1 MKIIS
6 VVFICILT
14 LAGCTT
20 IKPELSP
27 ERKARSA
34 DIHYQIGIEA
44 LRKQQLPKAFLELRT
59 ALDLA
64 PDRSDILDA
73 MGLAW
78 RMRGD
83 LDKAGDYYERAMD
96 NDPAPRTYNNY
107 ASLLLQKKQP
117 GKAEKYLRQALKF
130 PTYRNPDTAYINL
143 GDALLAQG
151 KFNEAIAAYRQAS
164 RLNNQQTFSRLKE
177 AEAFNRYHRPEFA
190 LAVYETLLMERP
202 GNRAAME
209 GMIALLV
216 KSDRKYEAIKRL
228 EHFRD
233 ITSLPMDR
241 AWAQET
247 IRSMK
252 RGRK

>member
-1 MKIIS
+1 MKGLIF
-6 VVFICILT
+6 VLLMT
-14 LAGCTT
+14 LAGCATVQ
-20 IKPELSP
+20 PELSP
-27 ERKARSA
+27 EKQARSA
-34 DIHYQIGIEA
+34 EIHYHLGIEA
-44 LRKQQLPKAFLELRT
+44 IRKQQLPKAFLELKT

-83 LDKAGDYYERAMD
+83 LDRAEDYYERALD
-96 NDPAPRTYNNY
+96 NNPGPRTYNNFG
-107 ASLLLQKKQP
+107 SLLLQKKRP
-117 GKAEKYLRQALKF
+117 GKAEKYLRKALGF

-164 RLNNQQTFSRLKE
+164 VLNSQQTLSRLKE
-177 AEAFNRYHRPEFA
+177 AEAFNRYHRPGFA
-190 LAVYETLLMERP
+190 LAVYETLLREQP
-202 GNRAAME
+202 GHREAME

-216 KSDRKYEAIKRL
+216 KSGNRQEAIKRL
-228 EHFRD
+228 EKFRG
-233 ITSLPMDR
+233 ITSIPMDR

-247 IRSMK
+247 IQSLK
-252 RGRK
+252 

>member
-1 MKIIS
+1 MKITT
-6 VVFICILT
+6 VFMLFLM
-14 LAGCTT
+14 LASCTT
-20 IKPELSP
+20 VRPELSP
-27 ERKARSA
+27 ERKAQSA
-34 DIHYQIGIEA
+34 GIHYQIGIEA
-44 LRKQQLPKAFLELRT
+44 LRKQQLPKAFLELQT

-83 LDKAGDYYERAMD
+83 LDKAEDYYERAMD

-117 GKAEKYLRQALKF
+117 KKSEKYLRQALKF
-130 PTYRNPDTAYINL
+130 PAYRNPDTAYINL

-164 RLNNQQTFSRLKE
+164 LLNSQQALSRLKE

-190 LAVYETLLMERP
+190 LAVYETLLIERP

-209 GMIALLV
+209 GMIALLT
-216 KSDRKYEAIKRL
+216 KSNRKQKAIKRL

-233 ITSLPMDR
+233 ITSLPMDQ
-241 AWAQET
+241 AWARET
-247 IRSMK
+247 IRSLK